1 MKIKK
6 KSGTRKH
13 TFASVWEK
21 ITVLFKSLTLKR
33 DTVVALTPTL
43 GLRSIPAYLDAFL
56 SLHYFGVGDFFLLPA
71 FRLRS
76 AQIKLGLTR
85 RQTDRQ
91 TDSQA
96 GRQTDR
102 PMLIKQP
109 VMLILRR
116 SKSFLGLFN
125 YLLQGIGL
133 GLGLLCIL
141 WIHQKN
147 IFVILLK
154 YLYWNT

>member
-91 TDSQA
+91 TVRQA
-96 GRQTDR
+96 GRQTD
-102 PMLIKQP
+102 Q
-109 VMLILRR
+109 
-116 SKSFLGLFN
+116 
-125 YLLQGIGL
+125 
-133 GLGLLCIL
+133 C
-141 WIHQKN
+141 
-147 IFVILLK
+147 
-154 YLYWNT
+154 